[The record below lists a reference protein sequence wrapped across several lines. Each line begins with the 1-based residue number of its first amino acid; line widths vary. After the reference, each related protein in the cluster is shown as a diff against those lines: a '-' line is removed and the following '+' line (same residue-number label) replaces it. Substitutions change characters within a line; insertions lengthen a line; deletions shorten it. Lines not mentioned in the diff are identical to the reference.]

1 MHIFSFEPHHAQ
13 PIALYNSV
21 AASSVA
27 LGNGA
32 GEAHIYCLYFGPDG
46 VIGAHH
52 AGPAQL
58 FLVVAG
64 AGWVA
69 GADGARMPLRA
80 GQGAFFTPGE
90 LHSKGS
96 ASGMTVIMVQVA
108 ELNLA
113 AAQAETDECR

>member
-1 MHIFSFEPHHAQ
+1 MQIFSFEPQHAQ
-13 PIALYNSV
+13 PIALYNSM

-27 LGNGA
+27 LGAGA

-52 AGPAQL
+52 AGPAQM

-64 AGWVA
+64 DGWVA

-80 GQGAFFTPGE
+80 GQGAFFTAGE

-96 ASGMTVIMVQVA
+96 TSGMTVIMVQVA
-108 ELNLA
+108 DMRA
-113 AAQAETDECR
+113 AATKA